1 MIRVGEDGPRCAG
14 SRRSESAL
22 TAQEESEGR
31 QRLVHRERLHGVDP
45 LSERKELNMSNSS
58 IEFHKIWIEQCAA
71 AEDIREQ
78 FGSDD
83 AIRYLIGEKLFSF
96 VQASED
102 DQDFAAELPAFVTR
116 IRQIFSSREIREFL
130 DEVERTQVLAPV
142 DEPDAD
148 LDEFENDEDALWPA
162 HPVAA
167 AEGLLRF
174 ARVRTL
180 LQD

>member
-1 MIRVGEDGPRCAG
+1 M
-14 SRRSESAL
+14 
-22 TAQEESEGR
+22 
-31 QRLVHRERLHGVDP
+31 HRERSQAVGP
-45 LSERKELNMSNSS
+45 LSQRRELSNSS
-58 IEFHKIWIEQCAA
+58 IEFHKIWTEQCAA
-71 AEDIREQ
+71 AEAIRDQ

-102 DQDFAAELPAFVTR
+102 DRDFAAELPAFVAR

-142 DEPDAD
+142 EEQDAD
-148 LDEFENDEDALWPA
+148 LDEFENDEDALWLD

-167 AEGLLRF
+167 AQGLLRF